1 MFTRNLGGE
10 VSLQP
15 DMLQWVSHP
24 RTWGCGGYN
33 LENDPETCCHY
44 QQVSHIRRN
53 GAIQSGE
60 LLSPYS
66 LTCWAAPGIWHPV
79 SGSPPTEGQKEAGKL
94 KRVFL
99 EGFQNVLWPTADV
112 LRSVR
117 RGWGNWLGGG
127 VFLSNKKKKIL
138 RRLRCILIAACN
150 SLKGS
155 SKGGRAKP
163 FLVARD
169 GKKRRT
175 REEFVPE
182 DDQAQQK
189 LPQEVGGYWHR

>member
-1 MFTRNLGGE
+1 MRWAC
-10 VSLQP
+10 S
-15 DMLQWVSHP
+15 
-24 RTWGCGGYN
+24 R
-33 LENDPETCCHY
+33 TCCSESVTPGLGVVVDIIWKMIQKPAVTISRWATSGGMEQSSLGSYYPHTAWPAGLHLEY
-44 QQVSHIRRN
+44 GVQFLVPHQQKDRRRLGN
-53 GAIQSGE
+53 WRGFS
-60 LLSPYS
+60 
-66 LTCWAAPGIWHPV
+66 W
-79 SGSPPTEGQKEAGKL
+79 
-94 KRVFL
+94 RVFKMFCDL
-99 EGFQNVLWPTADV
+99 QQMFWDLWGEAEETGWVGVCFCPT
-112 LRSVR
+112 
-117 RGWGNWLGGG
+117 
-127 VFLSNKKKKIL
+127 KKKSL

-182 DDQAQQK
+182 DDRAQQK

>member
-1 MFTRNLGGE
+1 MFTRSLGGE

-66 LTCWAAPGIWHPV
+66 LTCWAAPGIRHPV
-79 SGSPPTEGQKEAGKL
+79 SGSPPTEGQKEAGNWRGFSW
-94 KRVFL
+94 RVFKMFCDL
-99 EGFQNVLWPTADV
+99 QQMFWDLWGEAEETGWVGVCFCPT
-112 LRSVR
+112 
-117 RGWGNWLGGG
+117 
-127 VFLSNKKKKIL
+127 KKKSL